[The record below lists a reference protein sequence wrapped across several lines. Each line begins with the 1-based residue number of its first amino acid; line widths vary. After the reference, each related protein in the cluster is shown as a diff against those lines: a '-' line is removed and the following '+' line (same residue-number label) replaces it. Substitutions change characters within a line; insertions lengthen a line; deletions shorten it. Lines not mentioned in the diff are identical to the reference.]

1 MTESTPA
8 PAGAARPS
16 IPDRLAD
23 APRSG
28 GLVVP
33 YITLTHRDRTRP
45 VWGKVHAP
53 TQRRVWR
60 QKLCQICGHPLLDW
74 VVVYLRPSDYGRG
87 IGVEPG
93 MHPECAHYSASACP
107 VLAGRLDRYHPDP
120 DRHLSAC
127 GDTRCG
133 CRIWRRVT
141 DEPSHLAGQPAEAWY
156 EGWLPLSDYTV
167 VTDHGNDTTP
177 PITGVDVRE
186 VRLRKLR
193 RIRASA
199 AGGEQSMDLLAM
211 IIAGR
216 KVFGYGEDLQ

>member
-1 MTESTPA
+1 MTEPTPS
-8 PAGAARPS
+8 PAGAARVP

-33 YITLTHRDRTRP
+33 YITLTHHDRTRP

-53 TQRRVWR
+53 AQRRVWR
-60 QKLCQICGHPLLDW
+60 QKLCQICGQPLIDW

-87 IGVEPG
+87 IAVEPG

-127 GDTRCG
+127 GDTRCA
-133 CRIWRRVT
+133 CRIWQRVT

-156 EGWLPLSDYTV
+156 EGWLPLSEYIV

-193 RIRASA
+193 RIRA
-199 AGGEQSMDLLAM
+199 AGPGAEPSTDLLAM
-211 IIAGR
+211 IIAAR
-216 KVFGYGEDLQ
+216 KLFGYGEDLQ